1 MKSPFKNWTPPQI
14 LAGGFFA
21 VILLGAILLALPFAA
36 SKGISIGFVD
46 ALFTSVSSVCV
57 TGLIVKDT
65 PVDFS
70 LFGQIVIMILVQIGG
85 LGYMTSASVI
95 YLIIG
100 KRIGLAERLI
110 LRENLNVLTLEGV
123 VRFTRGVLLIT
134 LVIEG
139 IAAAVLFL
147 RFSSDFPLLKALYLG
162 VFHSISSFNNAGF
175 ALFSDNLMGYR
186 GDIIVNIVIM
196 ANIILGGIGFIIF
209 SDLYRYWKGEIQN
222 LGLHTKLTLT
232 ATVLLII
239 TGALLLFIFES
250 SGSTAAMQGFTLKD
264 KILASFFHSVSAR
277 TAGFN
282 TINIGAMANDSL
294 FLLIVLMVIGA
305 SPGGTG
311 GGIKTTTFSIMMVAL
326 LAAVLGRQDTTIFKR
341 RISVEMIAKA
351 FLLTTMVTI
360 IIITSTTVLLL
371 SENKG
376 FIQTLFEVASAFGT
390 VGLSTGDGG
399 VLSLAGIF
407 SDVGKII
414 ISLTMYAG
422 RLGPLLLSIAIMR
435 GISTQR
441 YRYPEGKILIG

>member
-21 VILLGAILLALPFAA
+21 VILLGAILLALPFAS
-36 SKGISIGFVD
+36 SKVVSIGFVD

-139 IAAAVLFL
+139 IAATVLFL

-250 SGSTAAMQGFTLKD
+250 SGSTAAMHGFTLKD

-435 GISTQR
+435 GVATQR

>member
-21 VILLGAILLALPFAA
+21 VILFGAILLALPFAA
-36 SKGISIGFVD
+36 SKGVSIGFVD

-139 IAAAVLFL
+139 IAATVLFL

-232 ATVLLII
+232 ATVLLIVG
-239 TGALLLFIFES
+239 GALLLYIFES

-435 GISTQR
+435 GVSTQR

>member
-1 MKSPFKNWTPPQI
+1 
-14 LAGGFFA
+14 
-21 VILLGAILLALPFAA
+21 
-36 SKGISIGFVD
+36 
-46 ALFTSVSSVCV
+46 
-57 TGLIVKDT
+57 
-65 PVDFS
+65 
-70 LFGQIVIMILVQIGG
+70 
-85 LGYMTSASVI
+85 
-95 YLIIG
+95 
-100 KRIGLAERLI
+100 
-110 LRENLNVLTLEGV
+110 
-123 VRFTRGVLLIT
+123 
-134 LVIEG
+134 
-139 IAAAVLFL
+139 
-147 RFSSDFPLLKALYLG
+147 
-162 VFHSISSFNNAGF
+162 
-175 ALFSDNLMGYR
+175 
-186 GDIIVNIVIM
+186 
-196 ANIILGGIGFIIF
+196 
-209 SDLYRYWKGEIQN
+209 
-222 LGLHTKLTLT
+222 
-232 ATVLLII
+232 
-239 TGALLLFIFES
+239 
-250 SGSTAAMQGFTLKD
+250 
-264 KILASFFHSVSAR
+264 
-277 TAGFN
+277 
-282 TINIGAMANDSL
+282 MANDSL

>member
-21 VILLGAILLALPFAA
+21 VILFGAILLALPFAA
-36 SKGISIGFVD
+36 SKGVSIGFVD

-139 IAAAVLFL
+139 IAATVLFL

-232 ATVLLII
+232 ATVLLIVG
-239 TGALLLFIFES
+239 GALLLYIFES

-399 VLSLAGIF
+399 VLSFAGIF

-435 GISTQR
+435 GVSTQR